1 MTKNAQ
7 YTREWLDIMENLDGD
22 IAGRAAAHAYME
34 TSTALVHYIHAESSF
49 LPRLFDHETYNK
61 MKWLAETAHRVCEKV
76 MRRYLDDPSYRELF
90 DYDERLRELILI
102 PQRYDALLPFARF
115 DVFLNENTLTGGFCE
130 WNADGSSGM
139 NEDRELNISI
149 KQSKTY
155 ELFATHHDMKTSDL
169 FNPWVEEF
177 IKIYNTFEN
186 RVERPTFAIVDFME
200 NAVVDEFKVYARYF
214 GEHGYPCL
222 VEDVRDLVY
231 DAEKRELRD
240 KKGRKIDAIWRR
252 SVTNDILNNWEESQ
266 PMISAVR
273 DGAVALIGS
282 FAGHIV
288 HDKQIFDAVFWPET
302 REMLTMEEKTF
313 VDEWVPQTKFL
324 DDEHIDLD
332 EVRKNK
338 NNWIIKP
345 TDQYG
350 AHDVYAGSMHS
361 QEEWEDIVDRFAN
374 GKAGAPFL
382 VQTYLTPFRTELLP
396 IENDLLVKDD
406 AEIPRETV
414 HYNNM
419 PGLYS
424 FNGTFGGVFA
434 RLGPKPIISQ
444 PMGDLT
450 SAVMWVDC
458 GTFGKTKK
466 RSLPRRIWNIF
477 TKILSIIGILA
488 IVTMLLTFGFWTWDS
503 SVDWVA
509 WAQVKDAI
517 QPLIDFMQPF
527 MDFYGVLYI
536 RLARFLNG
544 DPSINYAG

>member
-7 YTREWLDIMENLDGD
+7 YTKEYLDIIDELDGD
-22 IAGRAAAHAYME
+22 IPGREAAFAYME
-34 TSTALVHYIHAESSF
+34 NSTALVHYIQAESSF
-49 LPRLFDHETYNK
+49 VPRLFDHDTFEK

-115 DVFLNENTLTGGFCE
+115 DVFLDEETLTGGFCE

-149 KQSKTY
+149 AQSETWKR
-155 ELFATHHDMKTSDL
+155 FAANHDLQTSDL

-177 IKIYNTFEN
+177 IRIYETFEN
-186 RVERPTFAIVDFME
+186 KVEHPTFAIVDFME
-200 NAVVDEFKVYARYF
+200 NAVVDEFRVYARYF

-231 DAEKRELRD
+231 ENGELHD
-240 KKGRKIDAIWRR
+240 KKGRRIDAIWRR
-252 SVTNDILNNWEESQ
+252 SVTNDILTNWEESQ

-302 REMLTMEEKTF
+302 RTMFTQEECDF
-313 VDEWVPQTKFL
+313 VDAWVPQTKFL
-324 DDEHIDLD
+324 DDEHIDLS
-332 EVRKNK
+332 EVRSNK
-338 NNWIIKP
+338 DAWIIKP

-350 AHDVYAGSMHS
+350 AHDVYAGKMQS
-361 QEEWEDIVDRFAN
+361 QQDWEDIIDRFSN

-382 VQTYLTPFRTELLP
+382 VQTYITPFRTELLP
-396 IENDLLVKDD
+396 ICNDLLIADD
-406 AEIPRETV
+406 EDIPRETAA
-414 HYNNM
+414 YNNM

-424 FNGTFGGVFA
+424 FNGKFGGVFA

-450 SAVMWVDC
+450 SAVIWVD
-458 GTFGKTKK
+458 
-466 RSLPRRIWNIF
+466 L
-477 TKILSIIGILA
+477 
-488 IVTMLLTFGFWTWDS
+488 
-503 SVDWVA
+503 
-509 WAQVKDAI
+509 
-517 QPLIDFMQPF
+517 
-527 MDFYGVLYI
+527 
-536 RLARFLNG
+536 
-544 DPSINYAG
+544 

>member
-1 MTKNAQ
+1 MGESMTKNAQ
-7 YTREWLDIMENLDGD
+7 YTQEWLDIMADLDGD
-22 IAGRAAAHAYME
+22 IPGRAAAHAYME
-34 TSTALVHYIHAESSF
+34 TSTALVHYIQAESSF
-49 LPRLFDHETYNK
+49 VPRLFDQETYDK
-61 MKWLAETAHRVCEKV
+61 MVWLTETAHRICEKV

-102 PQRYDALLPFARF
+102 PRRYDALLPFARF
-115 DVFLNENTLTGGFCE
+115 DVFLNEDDLTGGFCE

-149 KQSKTY
+149 AQSQTWKR
-155 ELFATHHDMKTSDL
+155 FAAHHDLKTSDL

-177 IKIYNTFEN
+177 IRIYDTFEN
-186 RVERPTFAIVDFME
+186 KVARPTFAVVDFME

-214 GEHGYPCL
+214 GMHGYPCL

-252 SVTNDILNNWEESQ
+252 AVTNDVLNNWEESQ

-302 REMLTMEEKTF
+302 REMLTKEEMRL
-313 VDEWVPQTKFL
+313 VDDYVPKTKFL
-324 DDEHIDLD
+324 DDAHIDLD
-332 EVRKNK
+332 EVRANK
-338 NNWIIKP
+338 DAWIIKP

-350 AHDVYAGSMHS
+350 AHDVYAGQMHT
-361 QEEWEDIVDRFAN
+361 QEEWEGIVERFSN

-382 VQTYLTPFRTELLP
+382 VQTYLTPYQTELLP
-396 IENDLLVKDD
+396 IENDLLVVDD
-406 AEIPRETV
+406 ADISRKTV
-414 HYNNM
+414 RYKNM

-424 FNGTFGGVFA
+424 FNGKFGGVFA

-450 SAVMWVDC
+450 SAVIWVDC
-458 GTFGKTKK
+458 
-466 RSLPRRIWNIF
+466 SL
-477 TKILSIIGILA
+477 
-488 IVTMLLTFGFWTWDS
+488 
-503 SVDWVA
+503 
-509 WAQVKDAI
+509 
-517 QPLIDFMQPF
+517 
-527 MDFYGVLYI
+527 
-536 RLARFLNG
+536 
-544 DPSINYAG
+544 